1 MITVAYKN
9 IGRNK
14 VCDII
19 DIDVSK
25 KEEAEYRELIAEKIA
40 KEAKKFLMSRDIEAI
55 EYEKNKFKIYAG
67 VQMVGTTQII

>member
-19 DIDVSK
+19 DIDVSE
-25 KEEAEYRELIAEKIA
+25 KENREIIAEKIA
-40 KEAKKFLMSRDIEAI
+40 KKAKRFLMSSNIEAI
-55 EYEKNKFKIYAG
+55 EFEKNKFKIYAG
-67 VQMVGTTQII
+67 FHIVGKAEII

>member
-19 DIDVSK
+19 DIDISEK
-25 KEEAEYRELIAEKIA
+25 SNKNIITEKIA
-40 KEAKKFLMSRDIEAI
+40 LEAKKFLMSKEVEAI

-67 VQMVGTTQII
+67 FHLVGKAEIL